1 MFGLLFHFG
10 RSGARLTFGRK
21 TEGKIKVNLGW
32 WHFLCNM
39 RKDFL
44 RNKIRLFWCFVT
56 SITWGN
62 GEKTV
67 LQMYLFKTQTIG
79 FQMIKVR
86 GFWGEFYPKVFKGTN
101 RARLK
106 NMLVCHYSGLFF
118 CVQSAGRIFFVSF
131 WGGKESI
138 NPYL

>member
-10 RSGARLTFGRK
+10 RSGSRLTFGRK

-32 WHFLCNM
+32 LHFLCDM

-44 RNKIRLFWCFVT
+44 MNKIRLFWCFVT

-101 RARLK
+101 WARLK
-106 NMLVCHYSGLFF
+106 NMLVCHYPGLFF
-118 CVQSAGRIFFVSF
+118 HVRSASRGFF
-131 WGGKESI
+131 SI
-138 NPYL
+138 ILRWKRKH